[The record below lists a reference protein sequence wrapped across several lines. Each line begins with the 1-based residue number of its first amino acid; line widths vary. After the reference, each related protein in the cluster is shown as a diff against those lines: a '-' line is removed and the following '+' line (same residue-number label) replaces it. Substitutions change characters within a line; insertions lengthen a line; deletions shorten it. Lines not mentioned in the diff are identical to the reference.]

1 MGQPKIPADVK
12 YKRARAICQQSQ
24 KTTPPALS
32 PEPGEA
38 TLAGTRQ
45 LRLRR
50 VNRNQVTP
58 VPAVLEALLPKD
70 HLARQIWNWV
80 DQQADL
86 RAIYETIAV
95 VEGGPG
101 QAATDPKILATLW
114 LYATSQ
120 GVTSARELTR
130 LCVEHL
136 AYIWICGGVSMN
148 YHTLSDFRVTHAQ
161 ALDNLLTQLTKDLQQ
176 ADLAALEN
184 VAQDGIR
191 VRASAGAASFH
202 RQPTLEKQLA
212 EAQAALAALETPSA
226 SETASLSARQQA
238 ARQRAARER
247 VERLEAA
254 LAELP
259 AVQAAKD
266 ADKKDEARV
275 SSTDPQ
281 ARVMK
286 MPDGGF
292 RPAYNVQLATDTKRL
307 VITGVDVT
315 NAGSDQAEM
324 SPMADQVQERCD
336 RLPDNWLMDGS
347 FVNKK
352 AIETGSAKGMCMV
365 APVPEA
371 KDKDRDPAR
380 ALPTDSPA
388 VAEWRERMA
397 TAEAKETYKLRAATS
412 ECVNAQ
418 ARSSHGL
425 LQFRVRGLGKVLCV
439 ALWIALTHNLL
450 IWLRHLP
457 LVT

>member
-1 MGQPKIPADVK
+1 
-12 YKRARAICQQSQ
+12 
-24 KTTPPALS
+24 
-32 PEPGEA
+32 
-38 TLAGTRQ
+38 
-45 LRLRR
+45 
-50 VNRNQVTP
+50 
-58 VPAVLEALLPKD
+58 
-70 HLARQIWNWV
+70 
-80 DQQADL
+80 
-86 RAIYETIAV
+86 
-95 VEGGPG
+95 
-101 QAATDPKILATLW
+101 
-114 LYATSQ
+114 
-120 GVTSARELTR
+120 
-130 LCVEHL
+130 
-136 AYIWICGGVSMN
+136 MN
-148 YHTLSDFRVTHAQ
+148 YHTLSDFRTHHAQ
-161 ALDNLLTQLTKDLQQ
+161 ALDNLLTQMNKPMQEAGLV
-176 ADLAALEN
+176 ALEN

-212 EAQAALAALETPSA
+212 EAKAALAALQTPSA
-226 SETASLSARQQA
+226 SAEQASSARQKA

-254 LAELP
+254 LGELP

-266 ADKKDEARV
+266 ADKKDAARV

-292 RPAYNVQLATDTKRL
+292 RPAYNVQFATDTEHL

-324 SPMADQVQERCD
+324 SPMAEQVQERCD

-352 AIETGSAKGMCMV
+352 AIESGSAQGMCMV
-365 APVPEA
+365 APVPA
-371 KDKDRDPAR
+371 PKDKDRDPAR